1 MHRWPVEKSWVWMWN
16 PEEVSA
22 PAGLHPPCGIQRR
35 FPQGADRGNKHF
47 RSATASI
54 PISSTPLGRGKR
66 SKAPLKSLFFPDPF
80 PHLRRVSGC
89 PAGQEPGARQ
99 LFPNPYRGE
108 LSPLAAAWVA
118 ASLSNSS
125 DCFLASASVRASLY
139 YSVYVLGGFFQCFL
153 RHLFKGSCLRLCPL
167 LWFFP

>member
-1 MHRWPVEKSWVWMWN
+1 MWMWN

-22 PAGLHPPCGIQRR
+22 PAGLHPPCGIQRGL
-35 FPQGADRGNKHF
+35 PQGADRGNKHF

-54 PISSTPLGRGKR
+54 PISWTPLGRGER

-80 PHLRRVSGC
+80 PHLHRVSGC

-108 LSPLAAAWVA
+108 LSPLAAAWVV

-139 YSVYVLGGFFQCFL
+139 FSVYVLGGFFQCFL
-153 RHLFKGSCLRLCPL
+153 RHLFKDSCLRLCPL
-167 LWFFP
+167 LSFFP